1 MISGEVPDVLGHRPG
16 KRPVQHNRR
25 PCSCRI
31 TAVRNIGRQ
40 SHVTHQRRDQ
50 HVRGWAVAHRE
61 NVDRVRSKQHGRF
74 AGAGVGIGKVSRN
87 NLYDIKL
94 ETKCV

>member
-1 MISGEVPDVLGHRPG
+1 MFSGEVPDVLGHRPG

-25 PCSCRI
+25 PRNCRI

-50 HVRGWAVAHRE
+50 HVRGWEVAHRE
-61 NVDRVRSKQHGRF
+61 NVDRVRSEQHGRF
-74 AGAGVGIGKVSRN
+74 AGTGVGIGKVSGN
-87 NLYDIKL
+87 NLYVIKL
-94 ETKCV
+94 KIKSI